1 MYKVVFYEDSQGH
14 SELYEQ
20 ILELA
25 AKSKNNK
32 DARIQH
38 KQIFFY
44 IELLKNQGSNLPTNI
59 SKHLQENIYEL
70 RPGNN
75 RVLYFF
81 YINDTYVLLHMFRKK
96 TQKTPKSETEKAIKE
111 RNDFL
116 KRKGG
121 GQKWELGKTTKKKQR
136 G

>member
-1 MYKVVFYEDSQGH
+1 MYKVVFYKDSQGR

-25 AKSKNNK
+25 AKSEHNK
-32 DARIQH
+32 DVRIQH
-38 KQIFFY
+38 KQIVFY

-96 TQKTPKSETEKAIKE
+96 TQKTPKSEIEKAIKE

-116 KRKGG
+116 KREGG
-121 GQKWELGKTTKKKQR
+121 RLK
-136 G
+136 

>member
-1 MYKVVFYEDSQGH
+1 MYKVVFYKDSQGR
-14 SELYEQ
+14 SELYER

-25 AKSKNNK
+25 AKSEHNK
-32 DARIQH
+32 DVRIQH
-38 KQIFFY
+38 KQIVFY

-96 TQKTPKSETEKAIKE
+96 TQKNTEI
-111 RNDFL
+111 
-116 KRKGG
+116 
-121 GQKWELGKTTKKKQR
+121 
-136 G
+136 